1 MFKKIISRVVEQK
14 GFNQNFLKFTLERL
28 NSSNSSF
35 CAGKTFPDSKCA
47 FSAELAHSEFSV
59 EKRNADEEEHQK
71 VGNEKHSSSIFVS
84 QVRESP
90 DISKTDAI
98 ADAGKNEL
106 DVTSP
111 GFALAGISNLVELNV
126 SYCDKNTNVY
136 SNGLDANW
144 TTSYKAYNNINDFWQ

>member
-1 MFKKIISRVVEQK
+1 MR
-14 GFNQNFLKFTLERL
+14 ERL

-35 CAGKTFPDSKCA
+35 GAGKTLPDSKCTFA
-47 FSAELAHSEFSV
+47 AELAHSKFSV
-59 EKRNADEEEHQK
+59 EKRNADEKEHEE
-71 VGNEKHSSSIFVS
+71 VGNKKHSSSIFIS
-84 QVRESP
+84 QVRKSP

-126 SYCDKNTNVY
+126 SYCDKNTNVR
-136 SNGLDANW
+136 SNRLDANL
-144 TTSYKAYNNINDFWQ
+144 TTSYKAFNIINDF